1 MIQSIISPLK
11 EAYIASGAHNIQT
24 PMSTT
29 KIFELNTDEITGL
42 SSDQLDTSDT
52 KLKLDIV
59 EAIPDDD
66 ITIHDEDHDNKPT
79 EIFRYKV
86 VYPGGV
92 CIRLS
97 PSIDAD
103 KTGDVLEFGTIFRCV
118 KSLVLDGVN
127 YAKLADFDGWVFDRI
142 NDIEVLELLDV
153 TRRSPKYLSTEK
165 SGSAIKGFP
174 HSLNDKS
181 LSLVARRL
189 FSNSQHITVSRA
201 QQEKDKL
208 FQGARNQNRFWREVR
223 SKCNECIDFDSF
235 IQLACGLPFQPP
247 AMPEPGPARA
257 AWVADSHRDE
267 QVRSLIS
274 IITSITKQCT
284 NDEDMIGLESCLWVL
299 VHLGSRIAFVMNL
312 AVEMANIKFDSYSAD
327 KQSDILST
335 LLEVAS
341 RTKAHCIE
349 LAKLVDILPDDIRN
363 FIQRW
368 VIIKSWRQQEDVDSI
383 PAVPSIDS
391 VESVNEEVLNTIPT
405 MITQPVVT
413 TTDWLK
419 YILCTNNELPQNN
432 CNKETFE
439 TKKELNTDWR
449 DGKFWNI
456 LERQMNKIK
465 DPEYQFANLI

>member
-1 MIQSIISPLK
+1 MEQTSSVQTPIQS
-11 EAYIASGAHNIQT
+11 Q
-24 PMSTT
+24 ST
-29 KIFELNTDEITGL
+29 KLLQPNTDDKEVE
-42 SSDQLDTSDT
+42 SDIIDNSDT
-52 KLKLDIV
+52 PYKLDMV
-59 EAIPDDD
+59 ESTPTDDNVIPD
-66 ITIHDEDHDNKPT
+66 EEYDNKPT

-92 CIRLS
+92 CIRVS

-103 KTGDVLEFGTIFRCV
+103 KTVDVLEFGTIFRCV

-142 NDIEVLELLDV
+142 GDIEVLELLDV

-165 SGSAIKGFP
+165 NGSAIKNYTTT
-174 HSLNDKS
+174 LNNKD
-181 LSLVARRL
+181 LSPVARRL
-189 FSNSQHITVSRA
+189 FVNSQHITVSRA
-201 QQEKDKL
+201 QQEKEKL
-208 FQGARNQNRFWREVR
+208 FQGVRNQNRFWREVR

-235 IQLACGLPFQPP
+235 IQLACGLPLQPP
-247 AMPEPGPARA
+247 TMPEPGPARA

-284 NDEDMIGLESCLWVL
+284 NDDDMIGLESCLWVL

-312 AVEMANIKFDSYSAD
+312 AVEMANIKFDSYSPE
-327 KQSDILST
+327 KQSDILSI

-363 FIQRW
+363 FLQRW
-368 VIIKSWRQQEDVDSI
+368 VIIKSWRPQETEIEAIS
-383 PAVPSIDS
+383 AVPSIDS
-391 VESVNEEVLNTIPT
+391 VESVNEVVLNSAPT
-405 MITQPVVT
+405 VATQPVVT

-419 YILCTNNELPQNN
+419 YILCTNELHLNDN
-432 CNKETFE
+432 KKNKEMFE
-439 TKKELNTDWR
+439 TRKESNTEWR

>member
-1 MIQSIISPLK
+1 M
-11 EAYIASGAHNIQT
+11 N
-24 PMSTT
+24 
-29 KIFELNTDEITGL
+29 
-42 SSDQLDTSDT
+42 
-52 KLKLDIV
+52 
-59 EAIPDDD
+59 
-66 ITIHDEDHDNKPT
+66 NKD
-79 EIFRYKV
+79 
-86 VYPGGV
+86 
-92 CIRLS
+92 LS
-97 PSIDAD
+97 P
-103 KTGDVLEFGTIFRCV
+103 
-118 KSLVLDGVN
+118 
-127 YAKLADFDGWVFDRI
+127 
-142 NDIEVLELLDV
+142 
-153 TRRSPKYLSTEK
+153 
-165 SGSAIKGFP
+165 
-174 HSLNDKS
+174 
-181 LSLVARRL
+181 VARRL
-189 FSNSQHITVSRA
+189 FVNSQHITVSRA
-201 QQEKDKL
+201 QQEKEKL
-208 FQGARNQNRFWREVR
+208 FQGVRNQNRFWREVR

-284 NDEDMIGLESCLWVL
+284 NDEDMVGLESCLWVL

-439 TKKELNTDWR
+439 TKKELNTDGR